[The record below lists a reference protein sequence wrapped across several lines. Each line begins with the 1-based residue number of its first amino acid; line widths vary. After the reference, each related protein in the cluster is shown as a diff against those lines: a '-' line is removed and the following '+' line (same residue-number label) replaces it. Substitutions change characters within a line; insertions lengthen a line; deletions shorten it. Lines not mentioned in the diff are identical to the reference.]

1 MFMTAKHSVKSGLTA
16 TAVVSSWTIAA
27 TLLSSTTY
35 GYSFGVSGPFWYGA
49 GASVQILLFSVFAI
63 ELKRKAP
70 HAHTFLEVARHRYG
84 TAAHIVLGLYS
95 FVYQLF
101 AAVNLLVGGSAVFNA
116 LTGANADAICMLFPI
131 GVVIYTYFGGI
142 KATFITDWVHTVII
156 FIIMIAS
163 IFIVYTTSNE
173 IGSIDKMWEL
183 LNQAAERHPV
193 EGNAEG
199 SYLTMNSVLGG
210 YTGLVFIGSGF
221 SAAVDSQL
229 SQKAIAADPAGT
241 LLGYLLGGSC
251 WFTIPFVLAS
261 TYGLAAVATEA
272 LPSFPTYPNRM
283 NSFEVSSGMAMPYAA
298 LAVWGKGGAL
308 AVLLMIFMAVTSA
321 FSSETMACTA
331 WVTHDIYQAYI
342 NKKASGKQLLVVS
355 KIAIIVF
362 ALLVAVVAVGFNH
375 AGFNVNFLVTC
386 LGIFVDSAIIPMAC
400 TVMWKKQSWIACV
413 FAPLISSAAGI
424 IAWLLTTH
432 SRYGEVTLATT
443 SELIPLAA
451 GNMMSLLGPA
461 VIVPVIS
468 FIFPD
473 NYDWAR
479 LKEIKAKT
487 EDSTVTS
494 TLTEEQHVVAQE
506 VHGDLEDARLIKA
519 RQRAIIASV
528 VMTFAYL
535 LLWPIPMYG
544 SRYIFSLPFFRGWVV
559 VLFIWAFYGALV
571 VVILPIWQGRKSMLQ
586 IVRFATGRKPEGV
599 IESVD
604 VTPAEKVR
612 HDVKGKDGA
621 SNETMS

>member
-1 MFMTAKHSVKSGLTA
+1 
-16 TAVVSSWTIAA
+16 
-27 TLLSSTTY
+27 
-35 GYSFGVSGPFWYGA
+35 
-49 GASVQILLFSVFAI
+49 
-63 ELKRKAP
+63 
-70 HAHTFLEVARHRYG
+70 
-84 TAAHIVLGLYS
+84 
-95 FVYQLF
+95 
-101 AAVNLLVGGSAVFNA
+101 
-116 LTGANADAICMLFPI
+116 
-131 GVVIYTYFGGI
+131 
-142 KATFITDWVHTVII
+142 
-156 FIIMIAS
+156 
-163 IFIVYTTSNE
+163 
-173 IGSIDKMWEL
+173 
-183 LNQAAERHPV
+183 
-193 EGNAEG
+193 
-199 SYLTMNSVLGG
+199 
-210 YTGLVFIGSGF
+210 
-221 SAAVDSQL
+221 
-229 SQKAIAADPAGT
+229 
-241 LLGYLLGGSC
+241 
-251 WFTIPFVLAS
+251 
-261 TYGLAAVATEA
+261 
-272 LPSFPTYPNRM
+272 
-283 NSFEVSSGMAMPYAA
+283 
-298 LAVWGKGGAL
+298 
-308 AVLLMIFMAVTSA
+308 
-321 FSSETMACTA
+321 
-331 WVTHDIYQAYI
+331 
-342 NKKASGKQLLVVS
+342 
-355 KIAIIVF
+355 
-362 ALLVAVVAVGFNH
+362 
-375 AGFNVNFLVTC
+375 
-386 LGIFVDSAIIPMAC
+386 
-400 TVMWKKQSWIACV
+400 
-413 FAPLISSAAGI
+413 
-424 IAWLLTTH
+424 
-432 SRYGEVTLATT
+432 
-443 SELIPLAA
+443 
-451 GNMMSLLGPA
+451 MSLLGPA